1 MAPDRSLGDR
11 MRNMRW
17 PVKSTLTIWA
27 LLTIVLFIFS
37 FSVRFDSDVKKL
49 DGSDAAVFRAEQD
62 FHRVWGGKSNQAI
75 LVVTGPDLEKAM
87 EANDAVYRK
96 AVKVIGKEEITSLAL
111 FWPSERIRK
120 ENRDRWDRFWKEG
133 RENRLR
139 GLIRERSAAYG
150 FSDQAFAPF
159 FNGLYGRGNDAV
171 HPGGLITQLQERFV
185 VHKDGEYRIM
195 SFFPDEPR
203 YLEALRQVMQQHPG
217 AFIVSGKEL
226 SASISNFT
234 IREMNF
240 LAPLA
245 VLFNLVLVW
254 LFFRNW
260 KETLIAMVPL
270 LTGVV
275 WLTGFMAIVDMPLN
289 VVNIIA
295 CVIVSGVI
303 VDYGVG
309 ITYEYRRNLHFGAV
323 MAMTLSAASNV
334 IGAGALLFARH
345 PALYS
350 TGIVMVISMVAGY
363 LSSILVVPSFCSI
376 MASPKQD
383 EVRT

>member
-1 MAPDRSLGDR
+1 
-11 MRNMRW
+11 
-17 PVKSTLTIWA
+17 
-27 LLTIVLFIFS
+27 
-37 FSVRFDSDVKKL
+37 
-49 DGSDAAVFRAEQD
+49 
-62 FHRVWGGKSNQAI
+62 
-75 LVVTGPDLEKAM
+75 
-87 EANDAVYRK
+87 
-96 AVKVIGKEEITSLAL
+96 
-111 FWPSERIRK
+111 
-120 ENRDRWDRFWKEG
+120 
-133 RENRLR
+133 
-139 GLIRERSAAYG
+139 
-150 FSDQAFAPF
+150 
-159 FNGLYGRGNDAV
+159 
-171 HPGGLITQLQERFV
+171 
-185 VHKDGEYRIM
+185 
-195 SFFPDEPR
+195 
-203 YLEALRQVMQQHPG
+203 
-217 AFIVSGKEL
+217 
-226 SASISNFT
+226 
-234 IREMNF
+234 
-240 LAPLA
+240 
-245 VLFNLVLVW
+245 
-254 LFFRNW
+254 
-260 KETLIAMVPL
+260 MVPL